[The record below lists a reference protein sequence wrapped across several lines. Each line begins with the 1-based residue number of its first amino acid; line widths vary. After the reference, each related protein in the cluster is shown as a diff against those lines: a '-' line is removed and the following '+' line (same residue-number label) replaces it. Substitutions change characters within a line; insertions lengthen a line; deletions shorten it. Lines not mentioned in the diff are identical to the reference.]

1 MSNED
6 KILAMLEAMQADL
19 SGVKNDL
26 ADVKGDL
33 TGVKNDLTGM
43 KTDLAGVKMKLS
55 ELDEKS
61 ARSAIMLEN
70 KVLPQLQLLYENQTT
85 IMDRLDTIPSTERV
99 EALESDMSVIKDALK
114 LLRQDVDAL
123 KKAQ

>member
-6 KILAMLEAMQADL
+6 KILVMLEAMQADL

-43 KTDLAGVKMKLS
+43 KTDLTGVKMKLS

-85 IMDRLDTIPSTERV
+85 IMDRLDTIPSVERV